1 MRCEHPTVNTNA
13 NLGTRTQIDKRTA
26 YHQAVHAVAICL
38 GNRQKQLPDVHFQIV
53 FKPQARNGQQ
63 LGRSPRN
70 LYQYRPTLEGGCLV
84 QSLPH
89 SFADATQALSPLDQG
104 QCRRAFEA
112 DVANLLA
119 GSLAEAKYVALR
131 DGKPF
136 NATLVYLGALQ
147 FYGGKAAM
155 DTITEYLECL
165 VPDQA
170 GRMQKLAGLFLE
182 AYSFINQPSNWGAIT
197 ALAECIVGMQTD
209 EAHSPIDC
217 EEVAAFLEDYLAAS
231 VRLTG

>member
-1 MRCEHPTVNTNA
+1 MRCDHPAVYTP
-13 NLGTRTQIDKRTA
+13 TQQGCKTLIDKRTA
-26 YHQAVHAVAICL
+26 YHQAGHAVAICL

-53 FKPQARNGQQ
+53 IKPQAHNGQP
-63 LGRSPRN
+63 LGRAFHN
-70 LYQYRPTLEGGCLV
+70 QGHYTAALEGGCLV
-84 QSLPH
+84 QSLPY
-89 SFADATQALSPLDQG
+89 SFVEATQALSSPDREHCL
-104 QCRRAFEA
+104 CAFEA

-136 NATLVYLGALQ
+136 NATLVYIGALQ

-155 DTITEYLECL
+155 DTIDEYMGCL

-170 GRMQKLAGLFLE
+170 GRKQKLAGLFLA
-182 AYSFINQPSNWGAIT
+182 AYGFINQPANWGAIT
-197 ALAECIVGMQTD
+197 ALAEYISDTPIVEIQ
-209 EAHSPIDC
+209 SPIDC
-217 EEVAAFLEDYLAAS
+217 EEVAAFLDGRLAAQ